1 MPKIIINGGNL
12 LSGEVSIG
20 GAKNDAVAIIPAAIL
35 CDEEVVINNVPNIS
49 DVSDLDYILKY
60 LGADVVRENDSIKIN
75 SKNLVNKS
83 IPCELSSK
91 LRASYYFMGALLGR
105 YKRVEM
111 CFPGGCSI
119 GERPINL
126 HLKGFREL
134 GASIYED
141 DGKFIIEAD
150 ELIGSEIFLDIASVG
165 ATVNILLA
173 SVKAKGKTIIEN
185 AAMEPEITD
194 LCYYLVSMG
203 AKIKGIGT
211 SRLEITG
218 VDYLHSTTHRVI
230 PDRIEAG
237 TYVIIASLLG
247 NNLKISNINTSH
259 IDSLISKLEEA
270 GVKLEVGSDYVLVKK
285 PGNYK
290 AIDITTRVY
299 PGFPTDLQQP
309 MVPFL
314 VSCNGISHIEENI
327 YENRFQNIKDTVKMG
342 ANITVKG
349 DIATIKGKTKLK
361 GTNVSATDLRGGA
374 SMIICALIAEGT
386 TTIDNIHYI
395 LRGYDNIID
404 KLKRVGA
411 DIKLV
416 EILDDIDN

>member
-12 LSGEVSIG
+12 LSGEIVVG
-20 GAKNDAVAIIPAAIL
+20 GAKNSAVALIPAAIL
-35 CDEEVVINNVPNIS
+35 CDEDVVINNVPNIS
-49 DVSDLDYILKY
+49 DVDDLDYILKY
-60 LGADVVRENDSIKIN
+60 LEASVVRDGDSVILN

-134 GASIYED
+134 GATISEED
-141 DGKFIIEAD
+141 GRFVMEAS
-150 ELIGSEIFLDIASVG
+150 ELRGSEIFLDIPSVG
-165 ATVNILLA
+165 ATINIMLA
-173 SVKAKGKTIIEN
+173 AVRAKGKTIIEN
-185 AAMEPEITD
+185 AAIEPEIVD
-194 LCYYLVSMG
+194 VCNYLNGMG
-203 AKIKGIGT
+203 ANIKGVGT
-211 SRLEITG
+211 ARLEIIG
-218 VDYLHSTTHRVI
+218 VDYLHSTTHKVI

-237 TYVIIASLLG
+237 TYVIIAALLG
-247 NNLKISNINTSH
+247 NNLKISNINSSH
-259 IDSLISKLEEA
+259 IESLTSKLEEA
-270 GVKLEVGSDYVLVKK
+270 GVKLEIGSDYVAVNNV
-285 PGNYK
+285 GNYN

-314 VSCNGISHIEENI
+314 VSCDGVSHIEENI

-342 ANITVKG
+342 ANIIVNG
-349 DIATIKGKTKLK
+349 EVATIKGKTKLK
-361 GTNVSATDLRGGA
+361 GTKVSATDLRGGA
-374 SMIICALIAEGT
+374 SMIICGLVADGETI
-386 TTIDNIHYI
+386 IDNIHYI
-395 LRGYDNIID
+395 LRGYDNIIG
-404 KLKRVGA
+404 KLKKVGA
-411 DIKLV
+411 DIKLLNF
-416 EILDDIDN
+416 LDEE